1 MDSVNEEEKEASANQ
16 HLVPNQLNQPDEP
29 TLENLNASLEEN
41 NPPETEEKPES
52 DSKPAETQIIRGL
65 VASRQ
70 PTQLQRA
77 AVTRKPRVTL
87 QTLFTVIFAGI
98 LVATLLTLWMP
109 SAFTGET
116 TEEQYVGDISAVG
129 QVTKQAE
136 EGVQISL
143 LPEFPDNKIGI
154 IIGHKGRDQGEVCSN
169 GLTEVEVN
177 STVATYLQ
185 QALIGMGFDAELL
198 DETDPR
204 LVGYRATLLIALH
217 SNSCEYINDNA
228 TGFKFAIVP
237 SEVITID
244 RELLTKCLSESY
256 VKTTGLKYDYRTT
269 TNEIRNYHAFDQI
282 DPLTAAM
289 IFELGY
295 MNLDQDILTNRPE
308 VLAEGLANGIQ
319 CYMNAD

>member
-1 MDSVNEEEKEASANQ
+1 MNNEPTNVDDFPEDEQPAYDASDAIADDEDLSENEENFE
-16 HLVPNQLNQPDEP
+16 D
-29 TLENLNASLEEN
+29 TLSNTSSQ
-41 NPPETEEKPES
+41 T
-52 DSKPAETQIIRGL
+52 IRGL
-65 VASRQ
+65 VTSPRPAQSS
-70 PTQLQRA
+70 RA
-77 AVTRKPRVTL
+77 AVAYRPRVTL
-87 QTLFTVIFAGI
+87 QTLATVIFAAV

-109 SAFTGET
+109 SAFTGDNLQ
-116 TEEQYVGDISAVG
+116 EQYVAEISVP
-129 QVTKQAE
+129 QITQQAE
-136 EGVQISL
+136 EGLEVSL
-143 LPEFPDNKIGI
+143 PQEFPENKIGI
-154 IIGHKGRDQGEVCSN
+154 IIGHKGRDEGEVCSN
-169 GLTEVEVN
+169 GLTEVEIN

-185 QALIGMGFDAELL
+185 QKLIELGYDAELL

-204 LVGYRATLLIALH
+204 LVGYQAQLLIALH
-217 SNSCEYINDNA
+217 CNSCEYINDNA

-237 SEVITID
+237 SEVKTID
-244 RELLTKCLSESY
+244 RELLTKCLSEAY
-256 VKTTGLKYDYRTT
+256 ANATGLKYHYQTT